1 VPVECASIIPVK
13 GLRPHNIN
21 INKSFQSPLND
32 SVELGREKRKK
43 NNKEKFKRVT

>member
-1 VPVECASIIPVK
+1 MNQVPVECEGINRVK
-13 GLRPHNIN
+13 GLRPQNTN

-43 NNKEKFKRVT
+43 E